1 MSMDHICD
9 ADGEYAGDVLAGA
22 DGEYAGAEGEYVL
35 AGADGQYVYA
45 GDEGGSA
52 VILCARCV
60 HTTNYTL

>member
-9 ADGEYAGDVLAGA
+9 ADGEYAGA
-22 DGEYAGAEGEYVL
+22 DGEYAGDVL

-60 HTTNYTL
+60 HATNYTL